1 LLFFLKYFV
10 AIYNTLKMK
19 DEPLKQR
26 YRELVKELKA
36 YGKKKGTTITN
47 EFIGEALG
55 YERSYFST
63 LLGDRG
69 KVTEKHIKD
78 LLLHFPTLNG
88 KEKEPEIQQ
97 AKEHEQDTPPI
108 WQIVLNLTYIGKRD
122 SDSMNTMAATNQ
134 RNTDIIAALVST
146 LLPNSGLA
154 EKLTASL
161 AGSHTPD
168 DLPAEHFVGGT
179 DALKDALSKQQQAGK
194 EKVKHK

>member
-1 LLFFLKYFV
+1 MLHLPQNVRLARLVSGKTQSDFGAMFGASKAMIISYEKGKANPDELFISRLS
-10 AIYNTLKMK
+10 
-19 DEPLKQR
+19 R
-26 YRELVKELKA
+26 YTGISENDL
-36 YGKKKGTTITN
+36 KKKVLKEDDFTSIK
-47 EFIGEALG
+47 
-55 YERSYFST
+55 
-63 LLGDRG
+63 
-69 KVTEKHIKD
+69 KVEKV
-78 LLLHFPTLNG
+78 
-88 KEKEPEIQQ
+88 EKEHKEQSTQ
-97 AKEHEQDTPPI
+97 AYEAPPI
-108 WQIVLNLTYIGKRD
+108 WQIVLNLTYIGKKD

-168 DLPAEHFVGGT
+168 DLPVEHFVGGT

>member
-1 LLFFLKYFV
+1 MAETIVSQLIKRKNELGISVPKLAKLLTIP
-10 AIYNTLKMK
+10 ADRIYKWEQGK
-19 DEPLKQR
+19 GEPK
-26 YRELVKELKA
+26 
-36 YGKKKGTTITN
+36 T
-47 EFIGEALG
+47 
-55 YERSYFST
+55 S
-63 LLGDRG
+63 DRDKIVEWLENPD
-69 KVTEKHIKD
+69 KVPD
-78 LLLHFPTLNG
+78 
-88 KEKEPEIQQ
+88 
-97 AKEHEQDTPPI
+97 AKRQEHEQDTPPI